1 MFSLG
6 PVLFGLQCLSGFKL
20 LLFGRRHQYL
30 RIDCSEVSSILERPS
45 HHQPRQQSPRQQ
57 SSSSSNTE
65 KRLDKLI
72 VELKVELGDGTD
84 DIFCLFFGS
93 RDGVSSKPRCRF
105 LHPGDVRIFL
115 FCLFLGSEYEVSSK
129 PRSRFFLHVC
139 DGVKGIFLGVYNG
152 DEVGETDSHGEDG
165 WGFLS
170 LCCSLGLLSGSGD
183 GVMLI
188 SRGLFLKATDST
200 NGDGVCWE
208 NADDCDVQ
216 GEGGWG
222 SIVCSCRFEG
232 IGVDFFFW

>member
-6 PVLFGLQCLSGFKL
+6 PVLFCLQCLSGFKL

-30 RIDCSEVSSILERPS
+30 RIDCSEVSSMLERPS

-105 LHPGDVRIFL
+105 LHPGDV
-115 FCLFLGSEYEVSSK
+115 V
-129 PRSRFFLHVC
+129 
-139 DGVKGIFLGVYNG
+139 
-152 DEVGETDSHGEDG
+152 
-165 WGFLS
+165 
-170 LCCSLGLLSGSGD
+170 
-183 GVMLI
+183 
-188 SRGLFLKATDST
+188 
-200 NGDGVCWE
+200 
-208 NADDCDVQ
+208 
-216 GEGGWG
+216 
-222 SIVCSCRFEG
+222 
-232 IGVDFFFW
+232 

>member
-1 MFSLG
+1 MFSIGGGTIGTYCRTFCTFFSTHNGQSLTTTVFNLPCFSINFEFTVVPARLPHSSENSCLLFAGRLNKNVYVFLG
-6 PVLFGLQCLSGFKL
+6 PSFIWSSCLSEFKL

-105 LHPGDVRIFL
+105 LHPGDV
-115 FCLFLGSEYEVSSK
+115 V
-129 PRSRFFLHVC
+129 
-139 DGVKGIFLGVYNG
+139 
-152 DEVGETDSHGEDG
+152 
-165 WGFLS
+165 
-170 LCCSLGLLSGSGD
+170 
-183 GVMLI
+183 
-188 SRGLFLKATDST
+188 
-200 NGDGVCWE
+200 
-208 NADDCDVQ
+208 
-216 GEGGWG
+216 
-222 SIVCSCRFEG
+222 
-232 IGVDFFFW
+232 

>member
-1 MFSLG
+1 MVLMIYSVSFWGQETEFRQSHVVVFCILVMLLEEFS
-6 PVLFGLQCLSGFKL
+6 FS
-20 LLFGRRHQYL
+20 
-30 RIDCSEVSSILERPS
+30 VSFWG
-45 HHQPRQQSPRQQ
+45 QNTKFRQSQ
-57 SSSSSNTE
+57 
-65 KRLDKLI
+65 
-72 VELKVELGDGTD
+72 VVG
-84 DIFCLFFGS
+84 
-93 RDGVSSKPRCRF
+93 
-105 LHPGDVRIFL
+105 
-115 FCLFLGSEYEVSSK
+115 
-129 PRSRFFLHVC
+129 FFLHVC

-170 LCCSLGLLSGSGD
+170 LCCNLGLLSGSGD